1 MPTFETPGRVALDVE
16 VPGGEVSV
24 ATWDEPRVDVDVR
37 PARGD
42 DASVAAAAE
51 TRVELVERGGGYEV
65 SIRVPKQPG
74 RRFFSRGPE
83 LDVKIRCPQDA
94 DVELTTQSA
103 DLDGTG
109 RLGDVGVRS
118 ASGDVRVGDVGELS
132 FTTASGDLD
141 AGTVAGSLS
150 VKSASG
156 DVSVRAVVGAASV
169 NTVSGDARLGE
180 TQGLASVTSVS
191 GDVELDAVA
200 AGARLNSVSGDLH
213 VAARRGLALWIDAQ
227 SVSGSVTSDLDVGG
241 DEGEAEGGIRVELR
255 ARSVSGDIRITR
267 AAPTAG

>member
-1 MPTFETPGRVALDVE
+1 
-16 VPGGEVSV
+16 
-24 ATWDEPRVDVDVR
+24 
-37 PARGD
+37 
-42 DASVAAAAE
+42 
-51 TRVELVERGGGYEV
+51 
-65 SIRVPKQPG
+65 
-74 RRFFSRGPE
+74 
-83 LDVKIRCPQDA
+83 
-94 DVELTTQSA
+94 
-103 DLDGTG
+103 
-109 RLGDVGVRS
+109 
-118 ASGDVRVGDVGELS
+118 VGDVGELS

-141 AGTVAGSLS
+141 AGTVAGSLN

-156 DVSVRAVVGAASV
+156 DVSVHAVVGAASV

-180 TQGLASVTSVS
+180 TQGLASVASVS

-241 DEGEAEGGIRVELR
+241 DEAAAEGGTQVELR

>member
-1 MPTFETPGRVALDVE
+1 MPTFETPGPVALDLD
-16 VPGGEVSV
+16 VPAGDVSV
-24 ATWDEPRVDVDVR
+24 TTWDEPRVDVDVR

-42 DASVAAAAE
+42 DASAAAAAE
-51 TRVELVERGGGYEV
+51 TRIELVERGGRYEV
-65 SIRVPKQPG
+65 SVSVPKQQG

-94 DVELTTQSA
+94 DVELSTHSA
-103 DLDGTG
+103 DFDANG
-109 RLGDVGVRS
+109 RLGAVGVRS
-118 ASGDVRVGDVGELS
+118 ASGDVHVGDVGDLS

-141 AGTVAGSLS
+141 AATVTGNLN

-156 DVSVRAVVGAASV
+156 DVSVQTVGGTATV

-191 GDVELDAVA
+191 GDVELDAVV

-213 VAARRGLALWIDAQ
+213 VAARRGLSLWIDAQ

-241 DEGEAEGGIRVELR
+241 GEGDAEGGVQVELR
-255 ARSVSGDIRITR
+255 ARTVSGDIRITR
-267 AAPTAG
+267 AAPVAG